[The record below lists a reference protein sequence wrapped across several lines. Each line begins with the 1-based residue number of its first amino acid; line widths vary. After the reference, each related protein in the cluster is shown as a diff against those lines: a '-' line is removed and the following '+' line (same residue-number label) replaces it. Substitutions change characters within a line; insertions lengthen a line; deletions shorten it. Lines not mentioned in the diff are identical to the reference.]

1 MVYRRRYRGR
11 SKKQRYSVETTIK
24 VLSTWV
30 DTAASSVYARQA
42 AASIVPANPSVAR
55 KVAHLTIDF
64 VGDTINPATSFAWAV
79 VYVPASLA
87 PNILADNSEAPSF
100 YEPNQFLMASG
111 IVNFDQGRA
120 RYTIPLKR
128 ILHSNDD
135 IRLLVGSAAA
145 NINLQFICR
154 YAITNI

>member
-11 SKKQRYSVETTIK
+11 SKKQRYSIETTLNTFDPW
-24 VLSTWV
+24 VNPGALS
-30 DTAASSVYARQA
+30 SYPHQ
-42 AASIVPANPSVAR
+42 SIIQVVPPNSGVAR

-64 VGDTINPATSFAWAV
+64 VGDTITPATSFAWAV
-79 VYVPASLA
+79 VYVPASTA
-87 PNILADNSEAPSF
+87 PNYLADITTLPSL

-111 IVNFDQGRA
+111 IVNYDQGRA

-128 ILHSNDD
+128 ILHTNDD
-135 IRLLVGSAAA
+135 IRCIVGSV
-145 NINLQFICR
+145 NVNTGLRVMVR